1 MHIVNM
7 LAINHFP
14 VSQPGADLHKA
25 LPPKPQNFYQKKKIK
40 ILPPNFLIFLVL
52 PLQNFCFHFGP
63 SIFTSLGLPPI
74 PTVICLFFKVKKN
87 KAIK

>member
-52 PLQNFCFHFGP
+52 SPQIFFFSIWPLHFYKPG
-63 SIFTSLGLPPI
+63 SANAYRLLPDPMR
-74 PTVICLFFKVKKN
+74 KS
-87 KAIK
+87 

>member
-52 PLQNFCFHFGP
+52 PSQ
-63 SIFTSLGLPPI
+63 I
-74 PTVICLFFKVKKN
+74 LFFFDFAPPSFKARVRHWVYAIVIN
-87 KAIK
+87 KISSF